1 MGPSRLTTRTG
12 QDEDDFVEMLG
23 VSLNHNYWIQPLFFL
38 VQISNSAFTGSLRLN
53 PFVHDSLQTERSKNH
68 VPRCSMKFQGSRVW
82 EHAKRHI
89 YRGEAARGPGVR
101 ARGPR
106 APLAQAP
113 GSHRRGDRGLP
124 LGLLRGRRVLQAL
137 RLHRRQDVA
146 PSSLTRLQ

>member
-68 VPRCSMKFQGSRVW
+68 VPRCSMKFHGISCTGAYNTQEARAFG
-82 EHAKRHI
+82 I
-89 YRGEAARGPGVR
+89 YITLQRLTEPW
-101 ARGPR
+101 
-106 APLAQAP
+106 
-113 GSHRRGDRGLP
+113 RRDYFEIES
-124 LGLLRGRRVLQAL
+124 VCA
-137 RLHRRQDVA
+137 
-146 PSSLTRLQ
+146 

>member
-1 MGPSRLTTRTG
+1 MAYRVREHSKRLERSVSTLYCKGSPNRGDATT
-12 QDEDDFVEMLG
+12 
-23 VSLNHNYWIQPLFFL
+23 
-38 VQISNSAFTGSLRLN
+38 LRLN

-68 VPRCSMKFQGSRVW
+68 VPRCSMKFQGSREW

-89 YRGEAARGPGVR
+89 YRGEAARGLGVR

-106 APLAQAP
+106 APLAPAP
-113 GSHRRGDRGLP
+113 ASHRRGDRGLP
-124 LGLLRGRRVLQAL
+124 LGLLRGRRVLEAL